1 MSRQHA
7 NMKRDLALMTEKA
20 EQLKREKMDLEKL
33 LDEAEKTVE

>member
-1 MSRQHA
+1 
-7 NMKRDLALMTEKA
+7 MKRDLALMTEKA